1 VSLVLAWTLI
11 GLVSGFIASS
21 VTDGGGHGLLLDLI
35 LGIIGAFVA
44 GVAFSVVRQAV
55 DGGVEVESLFA
66 SVLGA
71 ALLLSAFHTVRRPRS
86 IAWPPLYIPNR
97 RAPAR
102 AVPRSGTAR
111 RLPESRPT

>member
-1 VSLVLAWTLI
+1 MSLFLAWTLI

-44 GVAFSVVRQAV
+44 GATLSVVGHAV

-66 SVLGA
+66 SVLGS
-71 ALLLSAFHTVRRPRS
+71 ALLLFAYHAVRRPRS
-86 IAWPPLYIPNR
+86 IA
-97 RAPAR
+97 
-102 AVPRSGTAR
+102 
-111 RLPESRPT
+111 